1 MEIDTATVV
10 LRWKITATV
19 EILAVQKQVITIA
32 TLIHGRII
40 VATGIPAILM
50 ETNTTNIAIHQ
61 Q

>member
-19 EILAVQKQVITIA
+19 EILAVQNQVTTIA
-32 TLIHGRII
+32 TLIHGRIM
-40 VATGIPAILM
+40 VATGTPAILM
-50 ETNTTNIAIHQ
+50 ETNTINIAIHQ

>member
-10 LRWKITATV
+10 LRGKITAIV

-32 TLIHGRII
+32 TQIHGRIM

-50 ETNTTNIAIHQ
+50 GTNTINIATHQ